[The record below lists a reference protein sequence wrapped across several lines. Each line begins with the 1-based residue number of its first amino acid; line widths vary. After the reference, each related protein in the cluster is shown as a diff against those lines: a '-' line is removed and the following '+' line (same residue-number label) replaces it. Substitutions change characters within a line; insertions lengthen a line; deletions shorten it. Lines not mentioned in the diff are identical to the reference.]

1 MHKSTHNIPEVREKA
16 ADGNKTKITKVL
28 IHPTNMGRNNNQPP
42 WTINFNQNLSNTGK
56 KPGDKQERE
65 ERQNDVNGGPP
76 KEVNTVPSSSQS
88 QTSSIGI
95 WSSIGIGEFCMKFA
109 KQGNAATL
117 SWAVKFQLFKMH
129 LWTSAW
135 MRIPSSV
142 VFLKGMPASGWWE
155 EVLKQQN
162 QND

>member
-76 KEVNTVPSSSQS
+76 KEVNTVPSSSHQS
-88 QTSSIGI
+88 QTL
-95 WSSIGIGEFCMKFA
+95 SIGIGEFGMKAA
-109 KQGNAATL
+109 KQGNATTF
-117 SWAVKFQLFKMH
+117 SWAVKFQH
-129 LWTSAW
+129 
-135 MRIPSSV
+135 
-142 VFLKGMPASGWWE
+142 
-155 EVLKQQN
+155 Q
-162 QND
+162 